1 LRILIGYASG
11 FGATAEVAE
20 EIGRVLEKKHQVA
33 VHPLREVRSL
43 EGYEA
48 VVLGTSLRAN
58 RWLGGVSR
66 FLSRFRADLANRPVA
81 LFCVCLTA
89 RTLEGGRR
97 IVGESLPR
105 LLARYPE
112 VRPIAVE
119 AFGGVLHFDKYNPL
133 IRTIMRRAAA
143 QEGLPTSGFV
153 DYRDWETIRRWAAE
167 LGEKLEQGAGPGGE
181 A

>member
-1 LRILIGYASG
+1 MRVLVGYASG
-11 FGATAEVAE
+11 FGATAEVAKV
-20 EIGRVLEKKHQVA
+20 IGQVLGEKHAVA
-33 VHPLREVRSL
+33 VHPLGEVRSL

-48 VVLGTSLRAN
+48 VVIGTSLRAN

-66 FLSRFRADLANRPVA
+66 FLSRFRHDLAKRPVA

-89 RTLEGGRR
+89 RTVEGGRR

-112 VRPIAVE
+112 IKPIAVE

-133 IRTIMRRAAA
+133 VRAVMRRAAA
-143 QEGLPTSGFV
+143 EEGLPTSGFV

-167 LGEKLEQGAGPGGE
+167 VGGKLAQAETSGGE